1 MHVVGSACRGQT
13 AHSHDTYP
21 WALLDFSIA
30 RLGAVPLDGGIFVA
44 YARMGEVA
52 GVRLPREARSN
63 NNCREGKRRIRK
75 KLREWR
81 RGKGEKDRYRAEKR
95 KYNRLCERKKR
106 KKVRTGLK

>member
-63 NNCREGKRRIRK
+63 NNCPYLLAGAMRPP
-75 KLREWR
+75 
-81 RGKGEKDRYRAEKR
+81 
-95 KYNRLCERKKR
+95 
-106 KKVRTGLK
+106 